1 MQTLTKTGEHPM
13 FLKEAPSGYMKLAR
27 QATPQCGTDHTPL
40 DGSGCQDSGVQ
51 EVHVCG
57 TCAVLSGIK

>member
-1 MQTLTKTGEHPM
+1 M
-13 FLKEAPSGYMKLAR
+13 FLKEAASGYMKLAR
-27 QATPQCGTDHTPL
+27 QATPQCGTDQTPL

-51 EVHVCG
+51 QVHVCG